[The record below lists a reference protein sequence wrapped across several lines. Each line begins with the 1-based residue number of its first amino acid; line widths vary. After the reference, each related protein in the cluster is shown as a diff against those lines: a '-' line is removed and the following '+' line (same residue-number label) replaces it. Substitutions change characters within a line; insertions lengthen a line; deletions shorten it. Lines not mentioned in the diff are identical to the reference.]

1 MTNIQKRIKRKNNVL
16 QHLVET
22 LLSHSEE
29 KEAPVW
35 ETVATYLSRPT
46 RLRPEKNIRE
56 LDKEGNEDEI
66 LLVPGKVLGVGRTK
80 KSLTVVAY
88 KFSKTAKKHL
98 EKNGKTMTIQEALE
112 KHSEGKN
119 MRILA

>member
-1 MTNIQKRIKRKNNVL
+1 MNDIIKTFTRD
-16 QHLVET
+16 VEE
-22 LLSHSEE
+22 L
-29 KEAPVW
+29 
-35 ETVATYLSRPT
+35 
-46 RLRPEKNIRE
+46 EKNYEAVDKDNKTTVKSFEGDVLKLLASLKRHQ
-56 LDKEGNEDEI
+56 DKEGNEDEI